1 MRIRDWSAD
10 VCSSDLHGHL
20 DLVVARNPAPPESPI
35 LSSTAIARDPLVIV
49 VSRQHPL
56 ASRISPAW
64 KDLKGNP
71 WVVPTTTSPV
81 YHALIELLHKHDL
94 ELPSGSVESVSLI
107 ANIGLI
113 SKTSLIG
120 LLPLTLAIQHVSNGT
135 HFIVPL
141 DTSSLLGRL
150 HAVWRKIGREH
161 V

>member
-113 SKTSLIG
+113 SMTPLIG
-120 LLPLTLAIQHVSNGT
+120 QLLCTLAIQPVSIAP
-135 HFIVPL
+135 HSIVPP
-141 DTSSLLGRL
+141 DTSSLPGQLD
-150 HAVWRKIGREH
+150 KTT
-161 V
+161 

>member
-94 ELPSGSVESVSLI
+94 GLTRGSDESVSLI
-107 ANIGLI
+107 ANIGML
-113 SKTSLIG
+113 SKTSQLD
-120 LLPLTLAIQHVSNGT
+120 LLPLPIA
-135 HFIVPL
+135 VPHHSTYPPLILQL
-141 DTSSLLGRL
+141 DTL
-150 HAVWRKIGREH
+150 HQIGPGH
-161 V
+161 